1 MEPMKPSFFPSSSIN
16 SACWDTAGSFDPQM
30 PMGVSVGTRL
40 GAEDAKIVPPG
51 IVYAPDGS
59 LHLSFDAPNAKSVSC
74 EIHQKEY
81 PMERDA
87 NGIWHAHVSCE
98 QAGFCP
104 LVFRIDGA
112 EVLNPLAPIGFGGSH
127 PINYAD
133 IPNSEGAFYAL
144 GNVPHGTVAQNYYYS
159 ESTGTWK
166 SCLVYLPP
174 QYWCEPERRFPVLYL
189 QHGHGENE
197 QCWIHQGRANF
208 ILDNLIAEGKAQPM
222 IVVMNNGMVQRDQ
235 DGCRILDFLAIEQLL
250 LEDCIPYID
259 RTYRTLADRAHRAM
273 AGLSMGSMQ
282 TSYVT
287 LRHPETFSYAGV
299 FSGFVSPLGD
309 LWRNA
314 PDHMALLDQH
324 DAFCEAYKVFFRACG
339 DQDQLVIQRF
349 EEDSRLFASKG
360 LAPEVCPNHVIRMY
374 RGNHEWNVWRECLRD
389 YAQLIFQETS
399 VRGAKE

>member
-1 MEPMKPSFFPSSSIN
+1 
-16 SACWDTAGSFDPQM
+16 
-30 PMGVSVGTRL
+30 
-40 GAEDAKIVPPG
+40 
-51 IVYAPDGS
+51 
-59 LHLSFDAPNAKSVSC
+59 
-74 EIHQKEY
+74 
-81 PMERDA
+81 MERAA

-235 DGCRILDFLAIEQLL
+235 DGCRILDFLTIEQLSCTPDETGVYHLGLSQYDAVFNTVPAPVFSSAQITL
-250 LEDCIPYID
+250 LRPDCPYIE
-259 RTYRTLADRAHRAM
+259 LASSPGGIAPNAAKPAAYIPAPGLPGKTAPKTAAAILFRAM
-273 AGLSMGSMQ
+273 CDSPYLSRQ
-282 TSYVT
+282 
-287 LRHPETFSYAGV
+287 
-299 FSGFVSPLGD
+299 
-309 LWRNA
+309 
-314 PDHMALLDQH
+314 
-324 DAFCEAYKVFFRACG
+324 
-339 DQDQLVIQRF
+339 
-349 EEDSRLFASKG
+349 
-360 LAPEVCPNHVIRMY
+360 EV
-374 RGNHEWNVWRECLRD
+374 L
-389 YAQLIFQETS
+389 
-399 VRGAKE
+399 